1 MDIRQKNFKEIT
13 KHKNERVVANMPYI
27 KKTCKAGKTKHVKMY
42 YSIRWHSR
50 KEGRREP
57 KRNLTSEAQKKVNL
71 RQAEEKLEKK
81 LDANFCGDDYYLTL
95 DYRPEE
101 RPEGK
106 KGISEHMKRYLR
118 TMRNL
123 YKKAKKVFK
132 YVWVAEVGSRGAV
145 HIHIVISGTDDMR
158 AVINA
163 WTHGGTTIKPM
174 YADGNYRKLAH
185 YFIKYSEKTLKTTGE
200 LQGKRW
206 NASKNLVTPVERK
219 KVIMRDAFRYDIKPP
234 EGYYLDKDSVRMG
247 IHEETG
253 YSFLKYT
260 LVRLTC

>member
-1 MDIRQKNFKEIT
+1 
-13 KHKNERVVANMPYI
+13 MPYI

-95 DYRPEE
+95 DYRPEG
-101 RPEGK
+101 RPNGK

-174 YADGNYRKLAH
+174 YADANYRKLAH

>member
-13 KHKNERVVANMPYI
+13 KHKNERVVAYMPYI

-101 RPEGK
+101 RPNGK

-132 YVWVAEVGSRGAV
+132 YVWVAEVGSRG
-145 HIHIVISGTDDMR
+145 HHMS
-158 AVINA
+158 
-163 WTHGGTTIKPM
+163 
-174 YADGNYRKLAH
+174 
-185 YFIKYSEKTLKTTGE
+185 
-200 LQGKRW
+200 LQG
-206 NASKNLVTPVERK
+206 
-219 KVIMRDAFRYDIKPP
+219 
-234 EGYYLDKDSVRMG
+234 
-247 IHEETG
+247 H
-253 YSFLKYT
+253 
-260 LVRLTC
+260 